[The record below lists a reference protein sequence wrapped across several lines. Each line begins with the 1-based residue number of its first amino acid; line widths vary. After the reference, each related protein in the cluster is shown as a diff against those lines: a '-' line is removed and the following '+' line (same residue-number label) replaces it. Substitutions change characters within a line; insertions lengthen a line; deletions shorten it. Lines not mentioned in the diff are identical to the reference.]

1 MTKDLVIGID
11 SSTTATKAIAW
22 DRHGRAVAEGRASIP
37 MANPRPG
44 WFEQDPLDWWSATR
58 DALREVTRLVDPARI
73 AAVAISNQRETFA
86 PFDETG
92 AALRPGTVWL
102 DERAK
107 KQVQS
112 VGDKVGRERIH
123 AISGKP
129 NDVVPCLYRFA
140 WIAETEP
147 HLWPRLHKLAEVH
160 GYLAWR
166 LTGDWVTSTASADP
180 TGALDMARYGW
191 SEALLDA
198 VGATVAQM
206 PRLQRPG
213 TVMGTIGAAVAA
225 ETGLP
230 VGTPVVA
237 GGGDGQC
244 AGTGTN
250 TLAPGGAYI
259 NLGTAV
265 VSGSWGREYRH
276 HPAFRTMTAV
286 AEEGYIYE
294 SCIRAGTFLVN
305 WMVSEVFQADAR
317 KEPGLFARLEAEA
330 VEAGVGAGG
339 IVLIPYWSGSMTPWW
354 DADARGVIA
363 GLSSSH
369 RRGHIYRA
377 LLEGVALEHA
387 GLTDQIAERTQ
398 TPITHLV
405 AIGGGATSD
414 LWCQILADANNRP
427 VRRSTTVEASSLG
440 AGIAAAVGAGWFPDF
455 RQAAAAMAG
464 EVTRVFEPDAAR
476 AARYRELL
484 GLQQELWPKL
494 ADWNR
499 RLVAFAESENA

>member
-1 MTKDLVIGID
+1 MARDLVIGID

-37 MANPRPG
+37 LANPRPG
-44 WFEQDPLDWWSATR
+44 WFEQDPLDWWQSTR

-86 PFDETG
+86 PFDAQG
-92 AALRPGTVWL
+92 NALRAGTVWL

-107 KQVQS
+107 KQVKS
-112 VGDKVGRERIH
+112 IGDAVGRERIH

-140 WIAETEP
+140 WIAESEP
-147 HLWPRLHKLAEVH
+147 QHWPKLHKLAEVH
-160 GYLAWR
+160 GYLAYR
-166 LTGDWVTSTASADP
+166 LTGDWVSSTASADP
-180 TGALDMARYGW
+180 TGALDMERFAW
-191 SEALLDA
+191 SETLLDA
-198 VGATVAQM
+198 VGVRPDQM
-206 PRLQRPG
+206 PRLVRPG
-213 TVMGTIGAAVAA
+213 TVMGEVGPQVAA

-230 VGTPVVA
+230 AGTPVVA

-265 VSGSWGREYRH
+265 VSGSWGKAYKH

-294 SCIRAGTFLVN
+294 SCIRTGTFLVN
-305 WMVSEVFQADAR
+305 WMVSELFQADPR
-317 KEPGLFARLEAEA
+317 KDPGLFARLEAEA
-330 VEAGVGAGG
+330 AAAGIGAGG
-339 IVLIPYWSGSMTPWW
+339 ILLIPYWSGSMTPWW
-354 DADARGVIA
+354 DANARGVIA

-387 GLTDQIAERTQ
+387 GITDQIAERTG
-398 TPITHLV
+398 TPIEHLV
-405 AIGGGATSD
+405 AIGGGAASD

-440 AGIAAAVGAGWFPDF
+440 AGIAAAVGAGWFANFQD
-455 RQAAAAMAG
+455 AAGSMAG
-464 EVTRVFEPDAAR
+464 EVTRVFEPDQAS

-494 ADWNR
+494 SDWNT
-499 RLVAFAESENA
+499 RLVAFAESANA